1 MTAKEIIAYM
11 ESLQNEEQRR
21 VLMGFFKTGPG
32 EYGEG
37 DEFLGLKVPQTR
49 EVVKAAWK
57 DFPLDEVPEL
67 LMSKWHEVRL
77 CGLLILVAK
86 FERLT
91 KRAAART
98 PLECTERTGTA
109 RTPLECTE
117 RTGTERTPLECTET
131 IKTPLECA
139 EEAIRGRDEI
149 LTMYLQ
155 YAERANNWD
164 LVDLSVPKILG
175 HWLLLPTNLSPLPTI
190 PEHSSPTRSLSP
202 HRGGDPLQIAYKRQ
216 VLDELAQS
224 DNLWKQRMSMVCSWK
239 TSQMGDPSWCLR
251 YAEIHLHHPH
261 DLMHKAVGWMLRE
274 MGKRCSMDLLRDF
287 LRQHA
292 HEMPRTMLR
301 YAIEKMSEQERQY
314 WMAIPQDFAPA
325 KNSKANRF
333 AGIPVSDFV
342 EMILM
347 GDDEAM
353 YYLLHDRLKRPLHER
368 YEAYNNCLFDDY
380 EDVIDDFF
388 LNLRECG
395 RYPYEPLQRI
405 KKKESFETW
414 LLNTFRNYLRNRAEA
429 EGGVISSQPNC
440 EAHAL
445 IAGEGSI
452 SDEEKIRVVSQ
463 LIAYAHQVFY
473 PRGRFIFLRSLLTML
488 NKQRAVPNKEMAEA
502 LDMSDLAYRVAVYRM
517 KQNVRHF
524 RNRLHKGETLRLD
537 EEHQQMADNIN
548 RDFIHLYPMLFRI
561 YLECID
567 TLKTSTAVK
576 DLRQQYLEERG
587 FAVHEP
593 DADSPIRV
601 RIPAFWEKLNRWMT
615 T

>member
-1 MTAKEIIAYM
+1 MTAKEIISYM
-11 ESLQNEEQRR
+11 ESLQNNEQRKI
-21 VLMGFFKTGPG
+21 LMGFFKTGSG

-49 EVVKAAWK
+49 EVVKNVWK
-57 DFPLDEVPEL
+57 DFPLEEVPEL

-86 FERLT
+86 FEKLT
-91 KRAAART
+91 KRTAAIT
-98 PLECTERTGTA
+98 PLECT
-109 RTPLECTE
+109 
-117 RTGTERTPLECTET
+117 
-131 IKTPLECA
+131 

-149 LTMYLQ
+149 LKMYLQ
-155 YAERANNWD
+155 YAEQANSWD
-164 LVDLSVPKILG
+164 LVDLSVHKILG
-175 HWLLLPTNLSPLPTI
+175 HWLLLPSNL
-190 PEHSSPTRSLSP
+190 
-202 HRGGDPLQIAYKRQ
+202 GDRDYKLK
-216 VLDELAQS
+216 VLDNLAAS
-224 DNLWKQRMSMVCSWK
+224 DCLWKHRMSIVCSWK

-274 MGKRCSMDLLRDF
+274 MGKRVSMDLLRDF
-287 LRQHA
+287 LRRHV

-301 YAIEKMSEQERQY
+301 YAIEKMREQERQY

-325 KNSKANRF
+325 KKSKVNRF
-333 AGIPVSDFV
+333 AGVPVPDFV
-342 EMILM
+342 EMILK

-368 YEAYNNCLFDDY
+368 YEAYNNLLSDDY

-388 LNLRECG
+388 LYLRECG

-405 KKKESFETW
+405 KRKESFETW
-414 LLNTFRNYLRNRAEA
+414 LLNTFRNYLSNRAEA
-429 EGGVISSQPNC
+429 EGQGFSSQPNC
-440 EAHAL
+440 EAHSL
-445 IAGEGSI
+445 IAGEESI
-452 SDEEKIRVVSQ
+452 CDEEKIRVVSQ

-517 KQNVRHF
+517 KQNVRRF
-524 RNRLHKGETLRLD
+524 RERLLKGETLRLD
-537 EEHQQMADNIN
+537 SEHQQMADSIN
-548 RDFIHLYPMLFRI
+548 RNFIHLYPTLFRI
-561 YLECID
+561 YLRSID
-567 TLKTSTAVK
+567 SLKTSTAVK
-576 DLRQQYLEERG
+576 NLRQQYLEERG

-593 DADSPIRV
+593 DSDCPIRV
-601 RIPAFWEKLNRWMT
+601 SIPAFWEKLNHWMT